1 MPLQYS
7 KVFMKKRIILF
18 ASGNGSNA
26 VNICQYFE
34 HVQNIDVTE
43 VYTNNSKAR
52 VINKLTFFG
61 IKTNVFNKVAFTD
74 GELLSEIKSKKPS
87 LIVLAGFL
95 WKIGSDWVKEFSNKI
110 INIHPALL
118 PKYGGKGMYGTHV
131 HKAVKENHETE
142 TGITIHYVNEAYDEG
157 EVIFQAKVTIENED
171 SIEIIASKVHKLEQA
186 NFPKV
191 IQNLLIK
198 DYSES

>member
-1 MPLQYS
+1 
-7 KVFMKKRIILF
+7 MKKRIILF

-74 GELLSEIKSKKPS
+74 GELLREIKSKKPN

-118 PKYGGKGMYGTHV
+118 PKYGGKGMYGKHV
-131 HKAVKENHETE
+131 HQAVKENHETE

-171 SIEIIASKVHKLEQA
+171 SIETIASKVYELEQA

-191 IQNLLIK
+191 IQNLLNK
-198 DYSES
+198 DYS

>member
-1 MPLQYS
+1 
-7 KVFMKKRIILF
+7 MKKRIILF

-74 GELLSEIKSKKPS
+74 GELLNEIKSKKPN

-118 PKYGGKGMYGTHV
+118 PKYGGKGMYGKHV
-131 HKAVKENHETE
+131 HQAVKENHETE

-157 EVIFQAKVTIENED
+157 EVIFQAKVTIESED

-198 DYSES
+198 DYS

>member
-1 MPLQYS
+1 
-7 KVFMKKRIILF
+7 MKKRIILF
-18 ASGNGSNA
+18 VSGNGSNA

-34 HVQNIDVTE
+34 HVQNIDVTD

-52 VINKLTFFG
+52 VINRLTFFG

-74 GELLSEIKSKKPS
+74 GELLNEIKLKKPN

-110 INIHPALL
+110 INIHPAIL

-131 HKAVKENHETE
+131 HQAVKKNHETE

-157 EVIFQAKVTIENED
+157 EVIFQAKVIIENED
-171 SIEIIASKVHKLEQA
+171 SIEIIASKVHELEQA

-191 IQNLLIK
+191 IQNLLNK
-198 DYSES
+198 DYS

>member
-1 MPLQYS
+1 VPLQYS
-7 KVFMKKRIILF
+7 KVLMKKRIILF

-34 HVQNIDVTE
+34 HVKNIDVTE

-131 HKAVKENHETE
+131 HQAVKENHETE

-171 SIEIIASKVHKLEQA
+171 SIEIIASKVHELEQA

-191 IQNLLIK
+191 IQSLLNK
-198 DYSES
+198 DYS

>member
-7 KVFMKKRIILF
+7 KVLMKKRIILF

-74 GELLSEIKSKKPS
+74 GELLSEIKSKKPN

-95 WKIGSDWVKEFSNKI
+95 WKIGSDWVNEFSNKI

-118 PKYGGKGMYGTHV
+118 PKYGGKGMYGIHV
-131 HKAVKENHETE
+131 HQAVKENHETE

-171 SIEIIASKVHKLEQA
+171 SIEIIASKVHELEQA

-191 IQNLLIK
+191 IQNLLNK
-198 DYSES
+198 DYS

>member
-7 KVFMKKRIILF
+7 KVLMKKRIILF

-131 HKAVKENHETE
+131 HQAVKENHETE

-171 SIEIIASKVHKLEQA
+171 SIEIIASKVHELEQA

-191 IQNLLIK
+191 IQNLLNK
-198 DYSES
+198 DYS

>member
-7 KVFMKKRIILF
+7 KVLMKKRIILF

-74 GELLSEIKSKKPS
+74 GKLLSEIKSKKPS

-131 HKAVKENHETE
+131 HQAVKENHETE

-171 SIEIIASKVHKLEQA
+171 SIEIIASKVHELEQA

-191 IQNLLIK
+191 IQNLLNK
-198 DYSES
+198 DYS

>member
-1 MPLQYS
+1 VPLQYS
-7 KVFMKKRIILF
+7 KVLMKKRIILF

-34 HVQNIDVTE
+34 HVKNIDVTE

-131 HKAVKENHETE
+131 HQAVKENHETE

-171 SIEIIASKVHKLEQA
+171 SIEIIASKVHELEQA

-191 IQNLLIK
+191 IQNLLNK
-198 DYSES
+198 DYS

>member
-1 MPLQYS
+1 VPLQYS
-7 KVFMKKRIILF
+7 KVLMKKRIILF

-34 HVQNIDVTE
+34 HFQNIDVTE

-74 GELLSEIKSKKPS
+74 GELLSEIKSKKPN

-131 HKAVKENHETE
+131 HQAVKENHETE

-171 SIEIIASKVHKLEQA
+171 SIEIIASKVHELEQA

-191 IQNLLIK
+191 IQNLLNK
-198 DYSES
+198 DYS

>member
-1 MPLQYS
+1 
-7 KVFMKKRIILF
+7 MKKRIILF

-61 IKTNVFNKVAFTD
+61 IKTNVFNKVAFTN
-74 GELLSEIKSKKPS
+74 GELLNEIKSKKPN

-131 HKAVKENHETE
+131 HQAVKENHESE

-171 SIEIIASKVHKLEQA
+171 SIEIIASKVHELEQA

-191 IQNLLIK
+191 ILNLLNK
-198 DYSES
+198 DYS

>member
-7 KVFMKKRIILF
+7 KVLMKKRIILF

-61 IKTNVFNKVAFTD
+61 IKTNVFDKVAFTD

-95 WKIGSDWVKEFSNKI
+95 WKIGSDWVNEFSNKI

-118 PKYGGKGMYGTHV
+118 PKYGGKGMYGKHV
-131 HKAVKENHETE
+131 HQAVKENHETE

-171 SIEIIASKVHKLEQA
+171 SIETIASKVHELEQA

-191 IQNLLIK
+191 IQNLLNK
-198 DYSES
+198 DYS

>member
-7 KVFMKKRIILF
+7 KVLMKKRIILF

-34 HVQNIDVTE
+34 HIQNIDVTE

-74 GELLSEIKSKKPS
+74 GELLSEIKSKKPN

-118 PKYGGKGMYGTHV
+118 PKYGGKGMYGKHV
-131 HKAVKENHETE
+131 HQAVKENHETE

-157 EVIFQAKVTIENED
+157 EIIFQAKVTIEIED
-171 SIEIIASKVHKLEQA
+171 SIEIIASKVHELEQA

-191 IQNLLIK
+191 IQNLLNK
-198 DYSES
+198 DYS

>member
-1 MPLQYS
+1 
-7 KVFMKKRIILF
+7 MKKRIILF

-34 HVQNIDVTE
+34 HVKNIDVTE

-131 HKAVKENHETE
+131 HQAVKENHETE

-171 SIEIIASKVHKLEQA
+171 SIEIIASKVHELEQA

-191 IQNLLIK
+191 IQSLLNK
-198 DYSES
+198 DYS

>member
-7 KVFMKKRIILF
+7 KVLMKKRIILF

-74 GELLSEIKSKKPS
+74 GELLSEIKSKKPN

-118 PKYGGKGMYGTHV
+118 PKYGGKGMYGTYV
-131 HKAVKENHETE
+131 HQAVKENHGTE

-171 SIEIIASKVHKLEQA
+171 SIETIASKVHELEQA

-191 IQNLLIK
+191 IQNLLNK
-198 DYSES
+198 DYS

>member
-1 MPLQYS
+1 
-7 KVFMKKRIILF
+7 MKKRIILF
-18 ASGNGSNA
+18 VSGNGSNA

-34 HVQNIDVTE
+34 HVQNIDVTD

-52 VINKLTFFG
+52 VINRLTFFG

-74 GELLSEIKSKKPS
+74 GELLNEIKLKKPN

-110 INIHPALL
+110 INIHPAIL
-118 PKYGGKGMYGTHV
+118 PKYGGKGMYGIHV
-131 HKAVKENHETE
+131 HQAVKKNHETE

-157 EVIFQAKVTIENED
+157 KIIFQAKVAIENED
-171 SIEIIASKVHKLEQA
+171 SIKIIASKVHKLEQA

-191 IQNLLIK
+191 IQNLLNK
-198 DYSES
+198 DYS

>member
-1 MPLQYS
+1 MLLQYF
-7 KVFMKKRIILF
+7 KVLMKKRIILF

-26 VNICQYFE
+26 VNICKYFE
-34 HVQNIDVTE
+34 HIQNIDVTE

-74 GELLSEIKSKKPS
+74 GELLSEIKSKKPN

-118 PKYGGKGMYGTHV
+118 PKYGGKGMYGKHV
-131 HKAVKENHETE
+131 HQAVKENHETE

-157 EVIFQAKVTIENED
+157 EVIFQAKVTIEIED
-171 SIEIIASKVHKLEQA
+171 SIEIIASKVHELEQA

-191 IQNLLIK
+191 IQNLLNK
-198 DYSES
+198 DYS

>member
-7 KVFMKKRIILF
+7 KVLMKKRIILF

-74 GELLSEIKSKKPS
+74 GELLSEIKSKKPN

-118 PKYGGKGMYGTHV
+118 PKYGGKGMYGIHV
-131 HKAVKENHETE
+131 HQAVKENHETE

-157 EVIFQAKVTIENED
+157 EIIFQAKVTIEIED
-171 SIEIIASKVHKLEQA
+171 SIEIIASKVHELEQA

-191 IQNLLIK
+191 IQNLLNK
-198 DYSES
+198 DYS

>member
-7 KVFMKKRIILF
+7 KVLMKKRIILF

-61 IKTNVFNKVAFTD
+61 IRTNVFNKVAFTD

-131 HKAVKENHETE
+131 HQAVKDNHETE

-171 SIEIIASKVHKLEQA
+171 SIETIASKVYELEQA

-191 IQNLLIK
+191 IQNLLNK
-198 DYSES
+198 DYS

>member
-7 KVFMKKRIILF
+7 KVLMKKRIILF

-131 HKAVKENHETE
+131 HQAVKENHETE
-142 TGITIHYVNEAYDEG
+142 TGITIHYVNEAYDQG

-171 SIEIIASKVHKLEQA
+171 SIEIIASKVHELEQA

-191 IQNLLIK
+191 IQNLLNK
-198 DYSES
+198 DYS

>member
-7 KVFMKKRIILF
+7 KVSMKKRIILF

-34 HVQNIDVTE
+34 NVQNIDVTE

-61 IKTNVFNKVAFTD
+61 IKTKVFNKVAFTD
-74 GELLSEIKSKKPS
+74 GELLSEIKSKKPN

-131 HKAVKENHETE
+131 HQVVKENRETE

-171 SIEIIASKVHKLEQA
+171 SIEIIASKVHELEQA

-191 IQNLLIK
+191 IQNLLNK
-198 DYSES
+198 DYS

>member
-1 MPLQYS
+1 
-7 KVFMKKRIILF
+7 MKKRIILF

-171 SIEIIASKVHKLEQA
+171 SIETIS
-186 NFPKV
+186 
-191 IQNLLIK
+191 
-198 DYSES
+198 S

>member
-1 MPLQYS
+1 
-7 KVFMKKRIILF
+7 MKKRIILF
-18 ASGNGSNA
+18 VSGNGSNA

-34 HVQNIDVTE
+34 HVQNIDVTD

-52 VINKLTFFG
+52 VINRLTFFG

-74 GELLSEIKSKKPS
+74 GELLNEIKSKKPN

-110 INIHPALL
+110 INIHPAIL

-131 HKAVKENHETE
+131 HQAVKKNHETE

-157 EVIFQAKVTIENED
+157 KIIFQAKVAIENED
-171 SIEIIASKVHKLEQA
+171 SSEIIASKVHKLEQA

>member
-7 KVFMKKRIILF
+7 KVLMKKRIILF

-34 HVQNIDVTE
+34 HVKNIDVTE

-131 HKAVKENHETE
+131 HQAVKENHETE

-157 EVIFQAKVTIENED
+157 EVIFQAKVTIEIED
-171 SIEIIASKVHKLEQA
+171 SIEIIASKVHELEQA

-191 IQNLLIK
+191 IQNLLNK
-198 DYSES
+198 DYS

>member
-7 KVFMKKRIILF
+7 KVLMKKRIILF

-74 GELLSEIKSKKPS
+74 GELLSEIKSKKPN

-118 PKYGGKGMYGTHV
+118 PKYGGKGMYGKHV
-131 HKAVKENHETE
+131 HQAVKENHETE

-171 SIEIIASKVHKLEQA
+171 SIETIASKVYELEQA

-191 IQNLLIK
+191 IQNLLNK
-198 DYSES
+198 DYS

>member
-1 MPLQYS
+1 VPLQYS
-7 KVFMKKRIILF
+7 KVLMKKRIILF

-26 VNICQYFE
+26 INICQYFE

-131 HKAVKENHETE
+131 HQAVKENHETE

-171 SIEIIASKVHKLEQA
+171 SIEIIASKVHELEQA

-191 IQNLLIK
+191 IQNLLNK
-198 DYSES
+198 DYS

>member
-1 MPLQYS
+1 
-7 KVFMKKRIILF
+7 MKKRIILF

-34 HVQNIDVTE
+34 HVKNIDVTE

-74 GELLSEIKSKKPS
+74 GELLSEIKSKKPN

-131 HKAVKENHETE
+131 HQAVKENHETE

-171 SIEIIASKVHKLEQA
+171 SIEIIASKVHELEQA

-191 IQNLLIK
+191 IQNLLNK
-198 DYSES
+198 DYS

>member
-1 MPLQYS
+1 
-7 KVFMKKRIILF
+7 MKKRIILF

-61 IKTNVFNKVAFTD
+61 IKTNIFNKVAFTN
-74 GELLSEIKSKKPS
+74 GELLNEIKSKKPN

-110 INIHPALL
+110 INIHPAIL
-118 PKYGGKGMYGTHV
+118 PKYGGKGMYGIHV
-131 HKAVKENHETE
+131 HQAVKKNHETE
-142 TGITIHYVNEAYDEG
+142 TVITIHYVNEAYDEG
-157 EVIFQAKVTIENED
+157 KIIFQAKVAIENED
-171 SIEIIASKVHKLEQA
+171 SIKIIASKVHKLEQA

-191 IQNLLIK
+191 IQNLLNK
-198 DYSES
+198 DYS

>member
-7 KVFMKKRIILF
+7 KVLMKKRIILF

-74 GELLSEIKSKKPS
+74 GELLSEIKSKKPN

-95 WKIGSDWVKEFSNKI
+95 WKIGSDWVNEFSNKI

-118 PKYGGKGMYGTHV
+118 PKYGGKGMYGKHV
-131 HKAVKENHETE
+131 HQAVKENHETE

-171 SIEIIASKVHKLEQA
+171 SIETIASKVHELEKA

-191 IQNLLIK
+191 IQNLLNK
-198 DYSES
+198 DYS

>member
-1 MPLQYS
+1 
-7 KVFMKKRIILF
+7 MKKRIILF

-74 GELLSEIKSKKPS
+74 GELLSEIKSKKPN

-118 PKYGGKGMYGTHV
+118 PKYGGKGMYGKHV
-131 HKAVKENHETE
+131 HQAVKENHEIE

-171 SIEIIASKVHKLEQA
+171 SIETIASKVYELEQA

-191 IQNLLIK
+191 IQNLLNK
-198 DYSES
+198 DYS

>member
-7 KVFMKKRIILF
+7 KVLMKKRIILF

-34 HVQNIDVTE
+34 NVQNIDVTE

-131 HKAVKENHETE
+131 HQAVKENHETE

-171 SIEIIASKVHKLEQA
+171 SIEIIASKVHELEQA

-191 IQNLLIK
+191 IQNLLNK
-198 DYSES
+198 DYS

>member
-1 MPLQYS
+1 
-7 KVFMKKRIILF
+7 MKKRIILF

-61 IKTNVFNKVAFTD
+61 IKTNIFNKVAFTD
-74 GELLSEIKSKKPS
+74 GELLNEIKSKKPN

-95 WKIGSDWVKEFSNKI
+95 WKIGSDWVKEFSNKV

-118 PKYGGKGMYGTHV
+118 PKYGGKGMYGTNV

>member
-7 KVFMKKRIILF
+7 KVLMKKRIILF

-74 GELLSEIKSKKPS
+74 GELLSEIKSKKPN

-118 PKYGGKGMYGTHV
+118 PKYGGRGMYGTHV
-131 HKAVKENHETE
+131 HQAVKENHETE

-171 SIEIIASKVHKLEQA
+171 SIEIIASKVHELEQA

-191 IQNLLIK
+191 IQNLLNK
-198 DYSES
+198 DYS

>member
-1 MPLQYS
+1 
-7 KVFMKKRIILF
+7 MKKRIILF
-18 ASGNGSNA
+18 VSGNGSNA

-34 HVQNIDVTE
+34 HVQNIDVTD

-52 VINKLTFFG
+52 VINRLTFFG

-74 GELLSEIKSKKPS
+74 GELLNEIKSKKPN

-110 INIHPALL
+110 INIHPAIL

-131 HKAVKENHETE
+131 HQAVKKNHETE

-157 EVIFQAKVTIENED
+157 KIIFQAKVAIENED
-171 SIEIIASKVHKLEQA
+171 SIKIIASKVHKLEQA

-191 IQNLLIK
+191 IQNLLNK
-198 DYSES
+198 DYS

>member
-7 KVFMKKRIILF
+7 KVLMKKRIILF

-74 GELLSEIKSKKPS
+74 GELLNEIKSKKPN

-131 HKAVKENHETE
+131 HQAVKENHESE

-171 SIEIIASKVHKLEQA
+171 SIEIIASKVHELEQA

-191 IQNLLIK
+191 IQNLLNK
-198 DYSES
+198 DYS